1 MKALEMKIQVDNM
14 HVVYADGVA
23 VPGGTGNN
31 WQNTY
36 TINFEANTKCEQ
48 ITNITL
54 KRETKYPWKSK
65 LQYKFN

>member
-36 TINFEANTKCEQ
+36 TINFEANTKVIGIEGKNVVSMVLYR
-48 ITNITL
+48 IT
-54 KRETKYPWKSK
+54 RA
-65 LQYKFN
+65 